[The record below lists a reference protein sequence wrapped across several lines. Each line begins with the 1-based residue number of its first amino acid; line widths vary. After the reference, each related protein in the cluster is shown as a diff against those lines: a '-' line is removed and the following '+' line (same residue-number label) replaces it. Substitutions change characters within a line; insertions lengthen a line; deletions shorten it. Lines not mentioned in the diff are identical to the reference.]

1 MGNGFF
7 DRNGTMNLDNDAY
20 FALGMLVAIVLI
32 GGGLFWWLVSQ
43 IKR

>member
-1 MGNGFF
+1 
-7 DRNGTMNLDNDAY
+7 MNLDNDAY

-43 IKR
+43 VKT